1 LLQDSYKS
9 EIKLYIKKPEILEM
23 FRDLFGDSITSFIK
37 SDDHNI
43 LEHIY
48 RPYDIIGN
56 KTTISD
62 AIIAYTTD
70 EEVITIKD
78 RMYCLDFWIFENI
91 KDKLIAS
98 GILLHYES
106 PLILGLF
113 AILKETLF

>member
-1 LLQDSYKS
+1 
-9 EIKLYIKKPEILEM
+9 M
-23 FRDLFGDSITSFIK
+23 FKDLFGDTITSFVK
-37 SDDHNI
+37 SEDRNI
-43 LEHIY
+43 VEYIY
-48 RPYDIIGN
+48 RSYDIIGE

-70 EEVITIKD
+70 EETITIKD

-98 GILLHYES
+98 GILVHYES